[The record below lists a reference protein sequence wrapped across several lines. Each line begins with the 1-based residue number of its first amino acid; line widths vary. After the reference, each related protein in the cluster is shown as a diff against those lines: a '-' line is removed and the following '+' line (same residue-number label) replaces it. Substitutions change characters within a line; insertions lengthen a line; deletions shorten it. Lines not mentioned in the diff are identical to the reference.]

1 MATITILIMVN
12 TARIDATETSLQFK
26 RNPTGAPMNLF
37 RSTLAAALALA
48 AMPAFAQSA
57 GHWTVGIGAH
67 NVAPKSD
74 NGTLTATPLGNL
86 SMDVGSNARPTVTA
100 EYFIKDNLG
109 IEVLAA
115 LPFRHDIDIEGVGK
129 VGSTKHLPPV
139 VSLQYHFANHSK
151 ATPFVGIGLNYTTFF
166 SEDTT
171 GALAGTRLKL
181 DDSWGLA
188 AHVGVDFKIGER
200 GALRLDA
207 RWADI
212 DSDVSVNGVD
222 IGTANIDPLVYG
234 VAWVTKF

>member
-1 MATITILIMVN
+1 MK
-12 TARIDATETSLQFK
+12 RTSVL
-26 RNPTGAPMNLF
+26 L
-37 RSTLAAALALA
+37 LAALSAALALPA
-48 AMPAFAQSA
+48 AAQSK
-57 GHWTVGIGAH
+57 GDWTLGIGVHA
-67 NVAPKSD
+67 VDPESD
-74 NGTLTATPLGNL
+74 GGRLDATALGL
-86 SMDVGSNARPTVTA
+86 GVLPPTEVGSSVRPTITA
-100 EYFIKDNLG
+100 EYFVRDHLG